1 MTNYVD
7 VFVVP
12 VPESNI
18 EAYRKQAELFVKGL
32 ARAWC
37 TLLHRG

>member
-18 EAYRKQAELFVKGL
+18 EASPRFGGNMAHF
-32 ARAWC
+32 RASRLRP
-37 TLLHRG
+37 TT